1 MNAYQPKPM
10 VQGGVVQFGKHAGT
24 QVEDLST
31 EYLVWYCKSVYDQM
45 VEKREWAKEELK
57 RRGIKVAK

>member
-1 MNAYQPKPM
+1 M
-10 VQGGVVQFGKHAGT
+10 VQGGVMQFGKHAGT

-45 VEKREWAKEELK
+45 LEKRAWAKEELK
-57 RRGIKVAK
+57 RRGIKVDK